1 MNAIGLGSIAGVPIG
16 VTPWFLVLVAWIFLP
31 QAMAYGGPFGG
42 FLLADN
48 LAWFLTIVGS
58 LLVHEFGHALMAKRY
73 RLHPSVILHVFG
85 GLCAHDDASS
95 DAEEARVLLAGPAA
109 GLLLGAVAYGAQ
121 QAIGAPSPWGPGSP
135 TGLYFAQKLVGSLV
149 WFNVFWNVV
158 NLLPIWPLDGG
169 RLSRLGLLRVM
180 RGAQAERL
188 LHTVSIALLGFA
200 GLYGVSRFGFFGL
213 LLAGFLIWENMKVLR
228 GEASSGRVR
237 SQGRFAREL
246 LGKAREA
253 FAAEDYREAARLGH
267 QIRAEST
274 VPPAVLD
281 EVWLLLGRATQR
293 QGDPKQAA
301 AYLKRAPMDAAVAE
315 ELLDCLSVSEQW
327 REIEAVLA
335 SRDFGRLPAAKREAL
350 LERYG
355 PEAG

>member
-121 QAIGAPSPWGPGSP
+121 QAIGAPSPRGPGSP
-135 TGLYFAQKLVGSLV
+135 TGLYFAQKLVSSLV

-180 RGAQAERL
+180 RGAQAERCV
-188 LHTVSIALLGFA
+188 HR
-200 GLYGVSRFGFFGL
+200 SRSPCW
-213 LLAGFLIWENMKVLR
+213 ASRASMACR
-228 GEASSGRVR
+228 ASASSGCCSPASDLGEHEGAAGRGVVR
-237 SQGRFAREL
+237 ACSLPGALCARAARE
-246 LGKAREA
+246 GA
-253 FAAEDYREAARLGH
+253 
-267 QIRAEST
+267 
-274 VPPAVLD
+274 
-281 EVWLLLGRATQR
+281 
-293 QGDPKQAA
+293 
-301 AYLKRAPMDAAVAE
+301 
-315 ELLDCLSVSEQW
+315 
-327 REIEAVLA
+327 
-335 SRDFGRLPAAKREAL
+335 
-350 LERYG
+350 
-355 PEAG
+355 